1 MHKDRVIH
9 DLNKSREN
17 KAWGKK
23 RASASRKPGKSKERG
38 KGERNRYSY
47 RRMVKNRIFC
57 SFKKL
62 DGRQAQD
69 RVRSDTKEYHSQ
81 LAKNQ

>member
-1 MHKDRVIH
+1 MHKDRVII

-17 KAWGKK
+17 KDLGK
-23 RASASRKPGKSKERG
+23 RRGSASRRPGKSEERG
-38 KGERNRYSY
+38 KGEKNRYSY
-47 RRMVKNRIFC
+47 PSVAKEQNFC
-57 SFKKL
+57 SFEKL

-81 LAKNQ
+81 LA